1 LDTHGL
7 QNQTS
12 AAQYTEIS
20 FDVPSNEAAICRLA
34 FKINTSPAKNAPR
47 ALSGEA
53 PYIISI
59 SRLDPGINKDTDTWN
74 RHPKVTE
81 YYASFSLTQEGTVS
95 EVYSK
100 WFECPKGQIA
110 QFVLHPGSTRDI
122 SYYWFELDYKSEE
135 GGPHGVV
142 LEMHT

>member
-1 LDTHGL
+1 MVS
-7 QNQTS
+7 QNATG
-12 AAQYTEIS
+12 ATQYTEIN
-20 FDVPSNEAAICRLA
+20 FDVPVNDAAICRLA

-47 ALSGEA
+47 ALAGEA
-53 PYIISI
+53 PYTISI
-59 SRLDPGINKDTDTWN
+59 SRLAPEINKDADTWN
-74 RHPKVTE
+74 KHPEITE
-81 YYASFSLTQEGTVS
+81 YYATFSLAQSGQVS

-110 QFVLHPGSTRDI
+110 QFVVQPGSTKDF

-142 LEMHT
+142 LEMHN